1 MWAEGDD
8 ALEGV
13 NGDKAAVVSELV
25 SRCLQGIVDILNLI
39 NGIGCRG
46 YDFTKQG
53 NNFLLGLLDAVLEL
67 QPGFAAL
74 TIFIV

>member
-1 MWAEGDD
+1 MLW
-8 ALEGV
+8 
-13 NGDKAAVVSELV
+13 KASTEIKPPLSAKSGRSVRPV
-25 SRCLQGIVDILNLI
+25 RRLQGIVDILNLI

-53 NNFLLGLLDAVLEL
+53 NNILLGLLDAVHEL